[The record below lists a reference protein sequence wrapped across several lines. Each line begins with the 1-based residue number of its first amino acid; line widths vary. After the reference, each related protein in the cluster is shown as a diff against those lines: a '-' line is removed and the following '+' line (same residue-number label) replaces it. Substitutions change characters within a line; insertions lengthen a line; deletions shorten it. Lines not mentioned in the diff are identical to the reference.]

1 MSRAVAAPT
10 SPHFAGFRG
19 RTQTLG
25 EWLAGI
31 LWILARRRD
40 VWAIAVEHRMD
51 PALREAV
58 MVAVAR
64 VNACRVCSYVHQTEA
79 LRVGL
84 SKEDVERITAGAA
97 AVGDP
102 HLAAATIYAQARAE
116 EGFGP
121 APGALRGGLVEVFGA
136 READDVELAG
146 RAMHQAN
153 MLMNALEALRA
164 RGRGQVPVG
173 SRLADDLVLGAFGL
187 FLIIVGIPLLAVAWR
202 RSPIAVFREMLGFA
216 RTYDA
221 RFAGASR

>member
-1 MSRAVAAPT
+1 MSRPVAAPR
-10 SPHFAGFRG
+10 SSHFAGFRG

-31 LWILARRRD
+31 RCILARRRD

-58 MVAVAR
+58 MVAVAHA
-64 VNACRVCSYVHQTEA
+64 NACRVCSYVHQTEA

-84 SKEDVERITAGAA
+84 SQEDVERITAGSAA
-97 AVGDP
+97 LGDP
-102 HLAAATIYAQARAE
+102 QLAAATIYAQARAE

-121 APGALRGGLVEVFGA
+121 VPEALRGRLVEVFGT

-173 SRLADDLVLGAFGL
+173 SRLADDLALGAFGL
-187 FLIIVGIPLLAVAWR
+187 FLIVLGIPFLAVAWR

-216 RTYDA
+216 RTHDE
-221 RFAGASR
+221 RFAGAPR